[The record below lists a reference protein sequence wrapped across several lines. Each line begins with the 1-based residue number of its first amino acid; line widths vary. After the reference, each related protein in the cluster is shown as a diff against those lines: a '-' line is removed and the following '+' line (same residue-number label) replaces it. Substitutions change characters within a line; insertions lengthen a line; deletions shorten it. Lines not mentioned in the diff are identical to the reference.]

1 MCRVF
6 GLHSEFRNCNF
17 VSIMK
22 IVLIKIFHIFFSGT
36 ITMSIFID
44 WAIRLCC
51 GFIWFLTLM
60 CLSWPSAIPAALLYV
75 LTLPFAGRSEITRTI
90 SNYLLRFVQLPLR
103 CADNM
108 FAMAPLCNTECNGQY
123 AYYLY
128 FADYQN
134 VIPAHYFK
142 CLSTLQQQLP
152 GKKTVVVDHCLI
164 KYPCTCNCCQ
174 TIKV

>member
-1 MCRVF
+1 MKDSLREEFARIVDEKIGPLHAAIDQLRFDNTDLKRQLDELEQYGRSSLIRFF
-6 GLHSEFRNCNF
+6 GIRETTGD
-17 VSIMK
+17 
-22 IVLIKIFHIFFSGT
+22 HIFFSGT

-108 FAMAPLCNTECNGQY
+108 FAMAPLCNTECNG
-123 AYYLY
+123 
-128 FADYQN
+128 
-134 VIPAHYFK
+134 
-142 CLSTLQQQLP
+142 
-152 GKKTVVVDHCLI
+152 
-164 KYPCTCNCCQ
+164 
-174 TIKV
+174 